1 MVFLCCANGDFGTV
15 HSVMGASRPRA
26 AVPVAGLSSG
36 LHLDS
41 AAIAVDSY
49 RNPSSLQKETRQC

>member
-1 MVFLCCANGDFGTV
+1 
-15 HSVMGASRPRA
+15 MGASRPRA